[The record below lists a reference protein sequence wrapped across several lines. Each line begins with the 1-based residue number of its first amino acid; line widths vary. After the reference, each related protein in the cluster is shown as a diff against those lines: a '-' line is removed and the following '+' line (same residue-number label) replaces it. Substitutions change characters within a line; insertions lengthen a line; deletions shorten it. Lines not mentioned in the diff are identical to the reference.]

1 MGQVDAIPTADPVQA
16 ANDSSM
22 AATRQKLGRA
32 RQTGKWRPRR
42 VLFLA
47 AMYLLLLTL
56 SAFILLPASWMLTA
70 ALKPD
75 LQPVFT
81 IPTQWY
87 PSHFWDWANFVRVLL
102 GNLSFLRYTLNTV
115 IIVFF
120 NIMGIL
126 ISCSL
131 VAFAFARLR
140 FRGSKPLFYVVII
153 TMLIPWQALMVPQ
166 FIMFFKL
173 GWYGTYLPLIVPSFG
188 GNAFFIFLIRQYMRT
203 IPRELDDAARVD
215 GLNSWQIFWRII
227 LPLSIPVLTVCAV
240 FTFISSWNDLLG
252 PIIYLDKQQTF
263 TLSVALV
270 NLVTR
275 AGTPWNKLMAAN
287 LLSMIPCILVFF
299 FAQKKL
305 IGGIASVGLKG

>member
-1 MGQVDAIPTADPVQA
+1 MAQVDAISTADAIQE
-16 ANDSSM
+16 
-22 AATRQKLGRA
+22 ATATEAVPRKSRRA

-42 VLFLA
+42 VLFLTI
-47 AMYLLLLTL
+47 MYILLITV

-87 PSHFWDWANFVRVLL
+87 PSQFWDWANFSRVLL
-102 GNLSFLRYTLNTV
+102 GSLSFLHYTLNTS
-115 IIVFF
+115 IIVAG
-120 NIMGIL
+120 NILGIL

-140 FRGSKPLFYVVII
+140 FRGSKPLFSVVII

-166 FIMFFKL
+166 FIMFFKI

-227 LPLSIPVLTVCAV
+227 LPLSTPVLTVCAV

-252 PIIYLDKQQTF
+252 PIIYLDKQQSF
-263 TLSVALV
+263 TLSVALA

-275 AGTPWNKLMAAN
+275 AGTPWNLLMAAN